1 MHSED
6 VDGVE
11 EADEDYE
18 EYEDQDDKEAT
29 TLSRFSKQTVTLEHL
44 LNLDAGVSHNNDN
57 DNDERV
63 PPLAFRRRNLNLSS
77 HENLS

>member
-18 EYEDQDDKEAT
+18 EYEDQDDEEAT
-29 TLSRFSKQTVTLEHL
+29 TLSRFSKGFCWAHHHE
-44 LNLDAGVSHNNDN
+44 SI
-57 DNDERV
+57 RV
-63 PPLAFRRRNLNLSS
+63 EASVLYSFLTRSGPN
-77 HENLS
+77 